1 MRMTMSIIQIVSMTM
16 FDHFILF
23 SLIAAACLS
32 FSLAPL
38 GCFLLWRRQA
48 FFGDAMAHSA
58 MLGVA
63 VSLMWGAAPL
73 WGILLICATLS
84 ALLAYGPLVFKLPSD
99 AWLGLL
105 SYTLMAIAFIVMRS
119 LPRGGV
125 KGGASVEQFLFG
137 DLLLLNTTDIAILAG
152 ITLVVGAFLFLF
164 WRKLILITLDPDWA
178 SVEGIAPHHMTF
190 VFLLMLSCAVAA
202 TLPIVGALLVPGLML
217 LPGASAAQFSRSPEG
232 MIRRAIFMALLML
245 IGGISLGFH
254 MDWPVGPA
262 SVVVGFG
269 LFLGGR
275 LLSRAFRR

>member
-1 MRMTMSIIQIVSMTM
+1 MTVSIILLVSTIML
-16 FDHFILF
+16 DHFILF
-23 SLIAAACLS
+23 SLVAAVCLS

-63 VSLMWGAAPL
+63 VSLMWSVTPL
-73 WGILLICATLS
+73 WGILLICTILS
-84 ALLAYGPLVFKLPSD
+84 ALLAYGPLIFKLPSD

-119 LPRGGV
+119 LPRGGA

-137 DLLLLNTTDIAILAG
+137 DLLLLNISDIIVLVG
-152 ITLVVGAFLFLF
+152 ITLVVVAFLFLF
-164 WRKLILITLDPDWA
+164 WRKLILITLDSDWA

-190 VFLLMLSCAVAA
+190 VFLLMLSCVVAA

-262 SVVVGFG
+262 SIVVGFG

-275 LLSRAFRR
+275 IVPRAFRR

>member
-1 MRMTMSIIQIVSMTM
+1 M
-16 FDHFILF
+16 FDHFILL
-23 SLIAAACLS
+23 SLAAAVCLS

-63 VSLMWGAAPL
+63 VSLMCDAAPL
-73 WGILLICATLS
+73 WGIVLICAILS

-105 SYTLMAIAFIVMRS
+105 SYTLMAIAFIVIRS
-119 LPRGGV
+119 LPRGGPN
-125 KGGASVEQFLFG
+125 GGSSVEQFLFG
-137 DLLLLNTTDIAILAG
+137 DLLLLNSFDITVLVG
-152 ITLVVGAFLFLF
+152 ITLIVGAFLFFF

-178 SVEGIAPHHMTF
+178 SVEGISPHHTTF
-190 VFLLMLSCAVAA
+190 VFLLMLSCVVAA

-232 MIRRAIFMALLML
+232 MIKRAVFVALLML
-245 IGGISLGFH
+245 IGGIGLGFH

-275 LLSRAFRR
+275 LVSGVFKRRSF

>member
-1 MRMTMSIIQIVSMTM
+1 MI
-16 FDHFILF
+16 DHFILF
-23 SLIAAACLS
+23 SFIAAFCLS

-38 GCFLLWRRQA
+38 GCFLLWRKQA

-63 VSLMWGAAPL
+63 ISLIWNVTPL
-73 WGILLICATLS
+73 WGILLVCIFLS

-99 AWLGLL
+99 TWLGLL

-119 LPRGGV
+119 LPSGGA
-125 KGGASVEQFLFG
+125 KSGASVEQFLFG
-137 DLLLLNTTDIAILAG
+137 DLLLLNTYDISALVC
-152 ITLVVGAFLFLF
+152 ITLVVSTFLFLF

-190 VFLLMLSCAVAA
+190 VFLLMLSCVVAA

-232 MIRRAIFMALLML
+232 MIYRSVFAALLML
-245 IGGISLGFH
+245 FGGIGLGFH

-262 SVVVGFG
+262 SILVGFG
-269 LFLGGR
+269 LFLSGR
-275 LLSRAFRR
+275 LALITVQR

>member
-1 MRMTMSIIQIVSMTM
+1 M
-16 FDHFILF
+16 FDHFIIF
-23 SLIAAACLS
+23 SLIAAVCLS

-73 WGILLICATLS
+73 WGILLVCALLS
-84 ALLAYGPLVFKLPSD
+84 ALLAYGPLIFKLPSD

-105 SYTLMAIAFIVMRS
+105 SYTLMAIAIIVMRS
-119 LPRGGV
+119 LPRGGSRS
-125 KGGASVEQFLFG
+125 GASVDQFLFG
-137 DLLLLNTTDIAILAG
+137 DLLLLNAFDIAILVG
-152 ITLVVGAFLFLF
+152 ITLIVGAFLLLF

-190 VFLLMLSCAVAA
+190 VFLLMLSCVVAS

-217 LPGASAAQFSRSPEG
+217 LPGAAAAQFSRSPEG
-232 MIRRAIFMALLML
+232 MVRRSILVALLML
-245 IGGISLGFH
+245 IGGISIGFQ
-254 MDWPVGPA
+254 MDWPIGPS
-262 SVVVGFG
+262 SVVVGFV
-269 LFLGGR
+269 LFLCGR
-275 LLSRAFRR
+275 FAYGMLRKSNKDLRK